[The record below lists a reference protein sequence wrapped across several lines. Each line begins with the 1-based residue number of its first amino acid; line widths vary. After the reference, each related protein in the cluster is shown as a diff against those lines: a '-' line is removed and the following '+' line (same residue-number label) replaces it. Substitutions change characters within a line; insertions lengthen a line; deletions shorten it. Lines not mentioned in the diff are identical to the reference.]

1 MAEAKRYKEPRP
13 KQIERLMAL
22 LGEGGAFS
30 HLTNL
35 PVRPN
40 LMHAYM

>member
-30 HLTNL
+30 NISNL
-35 PVRPN
+35 PVR
-40 LMHAYM
+40 LSLVA